1 MEKYEI
7 RGEVST
13 IRFTQKNSATPGG
26 TRKGEE
32 KGGEGGEEG
41 EEGEE
46 GEGEEKPHK
55 KCAGRRIGDWNF
67 IQFPCQAGSGCH
79 PHDPRKCGL

>member
-26 TRKGEE
+26 TRKGKE
-32 KGGEGGEEG
+32 KGGEGEG
-41 EEGEE
+41 EERE
-46 GEGEEKPHK
+46 GREAEVIEMVERG
-55 KCAGRRIGDWNF
+55 
-67 IQFPCQAGSGCH
+67 
-79 PHDPRKCGL
+79 GLE

>member
-46 GEGEEKPHK
+46 GEGEEGEEGEGEGEGEERE
-55 KCAGRRIGDWNF
+55 GREAEVKVKRW
-67 IQFPCQAGSGCH
+67 
-79 PHDPRKCGL
+79 